1 MEEDGS
7 FGQDVFTREGF
18 LIHFNS
24 REGAF
29 VR

>member
-1 MEEDGS
+1 MEEHGY

-24 REGAF
+24 IDEAF